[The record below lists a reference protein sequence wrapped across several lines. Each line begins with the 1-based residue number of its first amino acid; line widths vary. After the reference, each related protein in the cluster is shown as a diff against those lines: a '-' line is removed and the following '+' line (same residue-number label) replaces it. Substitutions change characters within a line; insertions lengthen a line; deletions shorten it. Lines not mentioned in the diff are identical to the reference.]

1 MLIVVLLGWGV
12 NGVFLGYRVRN
23 DKNQRRFGHAYSDA
37 FCKHRCLSI
46 TTITT
51 VNVCRIGQ

>member
-37 FCKHRCLSI
+37 FCKHRCLRI
-46 TTITT
+46 TTITI
-51 VNVCRIGQ
+51 VNVCGIG